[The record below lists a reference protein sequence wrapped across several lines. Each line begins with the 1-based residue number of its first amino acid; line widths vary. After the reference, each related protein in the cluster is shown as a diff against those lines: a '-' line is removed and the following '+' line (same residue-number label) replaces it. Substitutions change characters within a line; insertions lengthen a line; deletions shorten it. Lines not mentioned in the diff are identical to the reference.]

1 MSIGKSCVSKVILLE
16 MSGLRIDLFL
26 VAINVS
32 IDVLY
37 LFLQEFASVIIFNFT
52 LLPNEP

>member
-26 VAINVS
+26 VAINVF
-32 IDVLY
+32 IDVTY
-37 LFLQEFASVIIFNFT
+37 LFLQKLASVIIFNFT
-52 LLPNEP
+52 LLPTEP

>member
-16 MSGLRIDLFL
+16 MSVLSIDLFL

-37 LFLQEFASVIIFNFT
+37 LFLQELASVIIFKFT
-52 LLPNEP
+52 LLPTEP